1 MRLNLHMKTVNISA
15 NYNTLIELLKQALQ
29 EGLILRD
36 LDGREFIVAEIDDFD
51 REIELTRQNKQL
63 MQVLDERA
71 AQTKTVKLEKVKS
84 QLGL

>member
-1 MRLNLHMKTVNISA
+1 MKTVTISA
-15 NYNTLIELLKQALQ
+15 NDNILIELLRQALQ

-36 LDGREFIVAEIDDFD
+36 LEGREFIVAEIDSFD
-51 REIELTRQNKQL
+51 REIELTRQNKRL

-71 AQTKTVKLEKVKS
+71 AQTNTVKLAEVKT

>member
-1 MRLNLHMKTVNISA
+1 MRTVTISA
-15 NYNTLIELLKQALQ
+15 NDNTLIELLRQALQ

-36 LDGREFIVAEIDDFD
+36 LEGREFIVAEIDDFD

-71 AQTKTVKLEKVKS
+71 AQTNTVELAKVKA

>member
-1 MRLNLHMKTVNISA
+1 MPDNQDRVASDND
-15 NYNTLIELLKQALQ
+15 NTLIELLKQALQ

-51 REIELTRQNKQL
+51 REIKLTRQNKQL

-71 AQTKTVKLEKVKS
+71 AQTKTVKLEKVKA

>member
-1 MRLNLHMKTVNISA
+1 MRTMSISA
-15 NYNTLIELLKQALQ
+15 NDNTLIELLRQALQ

-36 LDGREFIVAEIDDFD
+36 LEGREFIVAEIDDFD

-71 AQTKTVKLEKVKS
+71 AQTNTVKLAKVKA

>member
-1 MRLNLHMKTVNISA
+1 MRTMNISA
-15 NYNTLIELLKQALQ
+15 NDNTLIELLRQALQ

-36 LDGREFIVAEIDDFD
+36 LEGREFIVAEIDDFD

-71 AQTKTVKLEKVKS
+71 AQTDTVKLAQVKA

>member
-1 MRLNLHMKTVNISA
+1 MKTTSISA
-15 NYNTLIELLKQALQ
+15 NDNTLIELLRQALQ

-36 LDGREFIVAEIDDFD
+36 LEGREFIVAEIDDFD

-63 MQVLDERA
+63 MRVLDERA
-71 AQTKTVKLEKVKS
+71 AQTKTVKLEKVKA

>member
-1 MRLNLHMKTVNISA
+1 MKTRSISA
-15 NYNTLIELLKQALQ
+15 NDNTLIELLKQALQ

-36 LDGREFIVAEIDDFD
+36 LEGREFIVAEIHDFD

-71 AQTKTVKLEKVKS
+71 AQTNTLTLAKVKA

>member
-1 MRLNLHMKTVNISA
+1 MRTVTISA
-15 NYNTLIELLKQALQ
+15 NDNTLIELLGQALQ
-29 EGLILRD
+29 GGLILRD
-36 LDGREFIVAEIDDFD
+36 LEGREFIVAEIDDLH

-71 AQTKTVKLEKVKS
+71 AQTNTVKLAKVKT

>member
-1 MRLNLHMKTVNISA
+1 MRTRTISA
-15 NYNTLIELLKQALQ
+15 NDNTLIELLRQALQ

-36 LDGREFIVAEIDDFD
+36 LEGREFIVAEIDDFD

-71 AQTKTVKLEKVKS
+71 AQTNTVKLAKVKE